1 MENYKERYCCFQCQK
16 TLQTPAGEN
25 VSLRASHDGRHIF
38 AQAMRYNKP
47 VKGIKV
53 DIDDLRIKGGHRC
66 HATFAG
72 DKGDIIVLMDE
83 VNPKLIYN

>member
-1 MENYKERYCCFQCQK
+1 M
-16 TLQTPAGEN
+16 
-25 VSLRASHDGRHIF
+25 RANHDGRRII
-38 AQAMRYNKP
+38 ANAMRYNKP

-53 DIDDLRIKGGHRC
+53 DIDNLRIKGGHRC

-72 DKGDIIVLMDE
+72 DKCDIIVLMDE